1 MQGKDGS
8 ALLEFFW
15 RAVYRALA
23 LRKENQHFAMAQ
35 AERAG
40 LHGAQQVGVRVHR
53 DQVNLPREPA
63 HEWRDEVLAGADE
76 EDVAEETEGQ
86 RTHYENGVNVTLVV
100 GAEQECA
107 LPREVLPSGNA
118 ETEQHTCQ
126 KVAELHG
133 DKRSGGEDQTRFQER
148 SKFGIVFIH
157 PAEQHPPGIG
167 VPRGQSRWRVAGVPR
182 EHGLDQLAHGV
193 DAVRDI
199 VGNGRAEQELQA
211 GKQLDALDRIEP
223 QLEVDVGVRP
233 DDGTGPRGFAD
244 ALERARDIGLRHPG
258 DLFFD

>member
-1 MQGKDGS
+1 
-8 ALLEFFW
+8 
-15 RAVYRALA
+15 
-23 LRKENQHFAMAQ
+23 
-35 AERAG
+35 
-40 LHGAQQVGVRVHR
+40 
-53 DQVNLPREPA
+53 
-63 HEWRDEVLAGADE
+63 GADE

-100 GAEQECA
+100 GAEQECT

-167 VPRGQSRWRVAGVPR
+167 VPRGQSRWRVAGVPW
-182 EHGLDQLAHGV
+182 EHGLHQLAHGV

-199 VGNGRAEQELQA
+199 VGQDRKSTRLNSSHGSISYAVFCLKKKNEAVIDER
-211 GKQLDALDRIEP
+211 KQIFTI
-223 QLEVDVGVRP
+223 Q
-233 DDGTGPRGFAD
+233 RGQTAV
-244 ALERARDIGLRHPG
+244 LHRRTEAR
-258 DLFFD
+258 

>member
-1 MQGKDGS
+1 PTRQLGGGGNGSGEREREAARRPKEEGAAGAAGTPPARIPHGGGRPGDNWGPPVQGKDGR

-63 HEWRDEVLAGADE
+63 HEWRDEVLARADE

-118 ETEQHTCQ
+118 ETEKYTCQ

-167 VPRGQSRWRVAGVPR
+167 VPRGQSRW
-182 EHGLDQLAHGV
+182 
-193 DAVRDI
+193 
-199 VGNGRAEQELQA
+199 
-211 GKQLDALDRIEP
+211 
-223 QLEVDVGVRP
+223 
-233 DDGTGPRGFAD
+233 
-244 ALERARDIGLRHPG
+244 
-258 DLFFD
+258 